1 MTIPNPTQKFNS
13 PDGAANDDQRHQLTQ
28 HLIKQFEHLYSLGA
42 RPVGEI
48 LMETVD
54 PVTLAAALSRYDR
67 LDAGSV
73 AAVGGDTFPTQIWGI
88 S

>member
-1 MTIPNPTQKFNS
+1 MTVQISSPKFNS
-13 PDGAANDDQRHQLTQ
+13 PDVGANDDERHQLTQ
-28 HLIKQFEHLYSLGA
+28 HLIKKFEHLHALGA

-54 PVTLAAALSRYDR
+54 PVTLASALSRYER
-67 LDAGSV
+67 LDAGMV
-73 AAVGGDTFPTQIWGI
+73 AAVGGDKFPTQIWRA